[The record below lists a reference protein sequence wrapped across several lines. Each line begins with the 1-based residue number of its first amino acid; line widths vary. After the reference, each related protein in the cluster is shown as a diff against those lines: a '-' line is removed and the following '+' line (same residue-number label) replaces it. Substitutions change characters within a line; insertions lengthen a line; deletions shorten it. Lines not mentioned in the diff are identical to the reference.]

1 MASTSEQVLP
11 VSKPHQFR
19 ALFDTEIPKFQAI
32 AEVFNFLF
40 NLINFFFF
48 NFFFFNIDLFIF
60 NNREVI
66 FKLPLMD
73 YY

>member
-32 AEVFNFLF
+32 AEVFNFYF
-40 NLINFFFF
+40 IYLIN
-48 NFFFFNIDLFIF
+48 
-60 NNREVI
+60 
-66 FKLPLMD
+66 
-73 YY
+73 